1 MTPVPPAVPAP
12 TLPLPESALS
22 VAELDGLGRADA
34 VRFVRFLEEC
44 GHRMVWIPEVAG
56 REAFTTAAL
65 VLGATERMIVGN
77 GVARALERV
86 PKSVASAAYGLATDH
101 PGRYV
106 LGLGVS
112 GAVRERGVG
121 PLPFLRG
128 YLDGVDADLER
139 RGGGRESV
147 PRVLGAYS
155 PGITRLAAERAD
167 GLLTFLVTPEHTRW
181 ARETVGDELFV
192 SVVQWA
198 VVGRDRAAA
207 REVARARLAYYLT
220 LPHQIAKLTRLGFTE
235 ADLAPPGS
243 DRLVDALVACGTPDE
258 VRRAAQRQYEAGAT
272 QVALSLTG
280 PLDDAKREAYRALAP
295 DVRTYVPE
303 DGTPVHIPYDGGGLM
318 SADGE
323 TD

>member
-1 MTPVPPAVPAP
+1 MTLS
-12 TLPLPESALS
+12 LPRCALS
-22 VAELDGLGRADA
+22 VAELDELDHDGV
-34 VRFVRFLEEC
+34 VRFVRALEDG

-65 VLGATERMIVGN
+65 VLGSTRRMIVGN

-86 PKSVASAAYGLATDH
+86 PKSAASAARDLAAGH

-121 PLPFLRG
+121 PLPFLRD
-128 YLDGVDADLER
+128 YLDGVDATLER
-139 RGGGRESV
+139 RGGGRADV

-155 PGITRLAAERAD
+155 AGITRLAAERAD
-167 GLLTFLVTPEHTRW
+167 GLITFLVTPEHTRW
-181 ARETVGDELFV
+181 ARGTVGPELFV

-198 VVGRDRAAA
+198 VVGRDRRSA
-207 REVARARLAYYLT
+207 REVARARLGYYLA

-243 DRLVDALVACGTPDE
+243 DRLIDALVACGTPDQ
-258 VRRAAQRQYEAGAT
+258 VREALRAQYDAGAT
-272 QVALSLTG
+272 QVAVSLLG
-280 PLDDAKREAYRALAP
+280 PLDGAKLDAYRALAP
-295 DVRTYVPE
+295 D
-303 DGTPVHIPYDGGGLM
+303 TPD
-318 SADGE
+318 AGE
-323 TD
+323 GR

>member
-1 MTPVPPAVPAP
+1 MTLS
-12 TLPLPESALS
+12 LPRKALS
-22 VAELDGLGRADA
+22 VAELDDLGHDDV
-34 VRFVRFLEEC
+34 VRFVRGLEEA

-65 VLGATERMIVGN
+65 VLQATERLIVGN

-86 PKSVASAAYGLATDH
+86 PKSAASAARDLAAGY

-121 PLPFLRG
+121 PLPFLRD
-128 YLDGVDADLER
+128 YLDGVDAILPR
-139 RGGGRESV
+139 HV

-155 PGITRLAAERAD
+155 AGITRLAADRAD

-181 ARETVGDELFV
+181 ARETIGPDLFL

-198 VVGRDRAAA
+198 VVGRSRAAA
-207 REVARARLAYYLT
+207 RDVARERLAYYLT
-220 LPHQIAKLTRLGFTE
+220 LPHQLAKLTRLGFTD

-243 DRLVDALVACGTPDE
+243 DRLLDALVAYGTPDQ
-258 VRRAAQRQYEAGAT
+258 VRESLRQQYDAGAT
-272 QVALSLTG
+272 QVAVSLVG
-280 PLDDAKREAYRALAP
+280 PLDDTKLDAYRALA
-295 DVRTYVPE
+295 E
-303 DGTPVHIPYDGGGLM
+303 
-318 SADGE
+318 E
-323 TD
+323 EN